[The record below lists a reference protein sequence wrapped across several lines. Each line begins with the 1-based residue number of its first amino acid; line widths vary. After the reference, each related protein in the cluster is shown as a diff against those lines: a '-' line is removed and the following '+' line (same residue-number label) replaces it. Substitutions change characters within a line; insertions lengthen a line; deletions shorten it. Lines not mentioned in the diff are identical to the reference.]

1 MPQYSIYVSCNQCS
15 GEHPMGVGIHLDHG
29 PEYKQSIRDVYH
41 GGALPPQVSA
51 VASHRCLCLKTGKH
65 FTQQDDNQVF
75 LVPVGWT
82 APVDF
87 NLIRNRA

>member
-1 MPQYSIYVSCNQCS
+1 MPHLTHTQIFHLDSPNTV
-15 GEHPMGVGIHLDHG
+15 GVGIYLEHG
-29 PEYKQSIRDVYH
+29 PQYKQSIRDVYH

-51 VASHRCLCLKTGKH
+51 IADHPCLCLKTGKH
-65 FTQQDDNQVF
+65 FTQEDDNQVF

-87 NLIRNRA
+87 NLVRNRA